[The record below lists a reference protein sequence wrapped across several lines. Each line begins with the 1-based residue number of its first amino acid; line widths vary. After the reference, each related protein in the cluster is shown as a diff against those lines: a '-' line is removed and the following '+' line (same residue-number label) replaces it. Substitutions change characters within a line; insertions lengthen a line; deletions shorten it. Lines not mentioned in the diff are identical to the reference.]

1 MGLIGSQVLHEYVGC
16 KLCERCCENVRLEFE
31 KLIDHVCVLNVVK
44 DVSGQSNYIFKRLV

>member
-1 MGLIGSQVLHEYVGC
+1 MGLIVSQVLQEYVGC